1 MPEHHQRLMALRHV
15 ASQISNDEDIDALFR
30 DLVRG
35 AVQHGGWDLGSVMS
49 IDLAHGYGLVITR
62 FETSMLPQHV
72 EDRWE
77 LATSPSLIALQTNEP
92 VYIRDALENPQF
104 PGYRREARE
113 RGYRTVLVLP
123 MASRDTEGRPMV
135 LTVASRKVRDVGE
148 DDLTFMATVV
158 HLGAIAVERAH
169 RQRAQVMAHERLQR
183 TLEAQRT
190 LLGDVL
196 AGGSFD
202 QLTSSLSDLIGRPVL
217 VIDFLANQWH
227 ASASPVPSLM
237 DDAAW
242 TRWLSGAQGRELSAN
257 VRDALQRY
265 RQTRLDVPLGRP
277 PGQATVGAGIEPL
290 TVDDDLVGALL
301 TFGDDALS
309 DLQQLLLE
317 SARFALSVQL
327 MRSVVRFR
335 FETRTLT
342 ELFFEIV
349 ERRWRDEG
357 DLISRARH
365 LGVALDAPLRMMVV
379 DYPDQRTSVAS
390 GRAAGHLSLESHS
403 TVELLARQLNVPMHI
418 VTIGG
423 GLVCLAPQ
431 DGSAD
436 ATALARLARRMS
448 EALAR
453 SLGREPIIVMS
464 DLCEGLEPLAREW
477 ERCWRM
483 IRVARKFGRSGPLDM
498 PGLGPLPMLMGAADS
513 SDVHGFVEGT
523 IGKLVEHDRQSGSPY
538 LDTLTEYVR
547 SGCRSQPCA
556 DAMGLHVTT
565 LRYRLA
571 RIQELFGIDVETPER
586 RFAVELAIHLHALT
600 KRAAPVTPGA
610 APSTEGAKSKA
621 MQAASS
627 VHAGGRV
634 ASASM
639 KTLPRNRE

>member
-15 ASQISNDEDIDALFR
+15 ASQISNDEDIEALFR

-92 VYIRDALENPQF
+92 VYIRDALESTQF
-104 PGYRREARE
+104 PGYRREAHE

-148 DDLTFMATVV
+148 DDLTFMSTVV

-183 TLEAQRT
+183 TLEAQRA
-190 LLGDVL
+190 LLADVL
-196 AGGSFD
+196 AGGSLD
-202 QLTSSLSDLIGRPVL
+202 QLTTSLGELIGRPVL

-227 ASASPVPSLM
+227 ASSSPVPAQM
-237 DDAAW
+237 DAAAW
-242 TRWLSGAQGRELSAN
+242 TRWLSGAQGRELGGT

-265 RQTRLDVPLGRP
+265 RQTRLDVPLLPPGRQS
-277 PGQATVGAGIEPL
+277 GQATVSAAIEPL

-301 TFGDDALS
+301 TFGADALS

-349 ERRWRDEG
+349 ERRWRDEDDVLG
-357 DLISRARH
+357 RARR

-379 DYPDQRTSVAS
+379 DYPDQRARGDAADA

-418 VTIGG
+418 VTVGG
-423 GLVCLAPQ
+423 GLVCLVPQ
-431 DGSAD
+431 DGSTDD
-436 ATALARLARRMS
+436 AALARLARRMS
-448 EALAR
+448 DALAR
-453 SLGREPIIVMS
+453 SLGREPIVVMS
-464 DLCEGLEPLAREW
+464 DVCEGLEPLAREW

-513 SDVHGFVEGT
+513 SDVHGFVDGT

-538 LDTLTEYVR
+538 LETLAEYLR

-586 RFAVELAIHLHALT
+586 RFAVELAIHLHTLT
-600 KRAAPVTPGA
+600 NGGA
-610 APSTEGAKSKA
+610 R
-621 MQAASS
+621 
-627 VHAGGRV
+627 GGH
-634 ASASM
+634 
-639 KTLPRNRE
+639 P